1 MNPDLVAG
9 EPDLRHL
16 RLTPTQWIGLIALWL
31 AGGLLQ
37 VAHAQWLKVDSA
49 EPATFYVDPSSAQR
63 QGNLVKLWELVDYHQ
78 PQAFAGQVFRSTRVL
93 REFDCVNRE
102 MRTLGFTIFTEP
114 MARGTVVHSHRVQ
127 DPSWEFVEPYSVGQ
141 SSFLVACAN

>member
-1 MNPDLVAG
+1 MIDYLVCG
-9 EPDLRHL
+9 EPELPYPTRA
-16 RLTPTQWIGLIALWL
+16 TTQWICFIALWL
-31 AGGLLQ
+31 TGGLLHP
-37 VAHAQWLKVDSA
+37 AHAQWLKVDSA

-63 QGNLVKLWELVDYHQ
+63 QGNLVKLWELVDYHE
-78 PQAFAGQVFRSTRVL
+78 PQTFAGQLFRSTRVL
-93 REFDCVNRE
+93 REFDCHGRE

-114 MARGTVVHSHRVQ
+114 MARGIVVHSHRVQ